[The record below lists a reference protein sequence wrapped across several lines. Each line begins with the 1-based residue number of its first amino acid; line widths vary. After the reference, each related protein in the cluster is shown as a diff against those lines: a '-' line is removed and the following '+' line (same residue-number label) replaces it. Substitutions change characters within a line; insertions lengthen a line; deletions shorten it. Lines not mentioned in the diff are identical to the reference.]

1 MQAVRSV
8 ASDSKF
14 YQLLP
19 DEENTA
25 QALNF
30 IVEIQNYRI
39 RLKMILCFE
48 RWAYCI
54 RDC

>member
-8 ASDSKF
+8 ASGNKF

-30 IVEIQNYRI
+30 IVEISK
-39 RLKMILCFE
+39 LKDQAENDSVL
-48 RWAYCI
+48 
-54 RDC
+54 